1 MVSGAIVL
9 YQGKGETG
17 QPVLKCRTRRI
28 EAPLGAPLSM
38 SPNSPA
44 EETRTLKVR
53 QRRFKSCFG
62 HFATLM
68 VRSPRKGR
76 MTRWYGTG
84 PASSGTIMNPL
95 ALIKQQL
102 EKAARLREAQM
113 ASLVY
118 RGVAY
123 VPKPHWF

>member
-1 MVSGAIVL
+1 
-9 YQGKGETG
+9 
-17 QPVLKCRTRRI
+17 
-28 EAPLGAPLSM
+28 
-38 SPNSPA
+38 
-44 EETRTLKVR
+44 
-53 QRRFKSCFG
+53 
-62 HFATLM
+62 M

-76 MTRWYGTG
+76 MTRWHGTG

>member
-1 MVSGAIVL
+1 
-9 YQGKGETG
+9 
-17 QPVLKCRTRRI
+17 
-28 EAPLGAPLSM
+28 
-38 SPNSPA
+38 
-44 EETRTLKVR
+44 
-53 QRRFKSCFG
+53 
-62 HFATLM
+62 M

-76 MTRWYGTG
+76 MTRCYGTG
-84 PASSGTIMNPL
+84 AASSGTIMNPL

-102 EKAARLREAQM
+102 EKAARLREAQH